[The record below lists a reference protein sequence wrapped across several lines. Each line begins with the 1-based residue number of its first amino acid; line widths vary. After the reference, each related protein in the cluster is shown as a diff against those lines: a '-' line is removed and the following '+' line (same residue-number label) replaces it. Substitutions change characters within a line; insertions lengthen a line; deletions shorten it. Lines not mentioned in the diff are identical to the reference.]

1 MQSPGTPAKAPHAGA
16 PDELFDPCSQLTT
29 TQRDQ
34 AGCALYAEEVPATAP
49 AQPERPQPERV
60 QPQPPLPERPLS
72 ERVMPAAA
80 LPEAPAA
87 PTREQLIF
95 GLPAHPTAEARAPPT
110 AAVFG
115 ALLKPLTPAGRPE
128 AAAAAPAPAGLWEA
142 ARFARL
148 AAAPAEALLARA
160 QPAEAAGMEAYP
172 APHGEAA
179 PVAAPASRTPPLL
192 PAAIAA
198 LTPNPIRVAAPAA
211 GQPALFGQ
219 EEIASA
225 PSAAAE
231 VAEIGALEPVEA
243 PPPDQVPPAEMPPG
257 TGGARVRGAHA
268 APAPGMPWP

>member
-1 MQSPGTPAKAPHAGA
+1 M
-16 PDELFDPCSQLTT
+16 C
-29 TQRDQ
+29 
-34 AGCALYAEEVPATAP
+34 AEEVPVTAP
-49 AQPERPQPERV
+49 AQPERPLPERV

-95 GLPAHPTAEARAPPT
+95 GLPAHPTAEAHAPARAPAI

-115 ALLKPLTPAGRPE
+115 ALPKPLTPAGRPE
-128 AAAAAPAPAGLWEA
+128 AAAAAPPPAGLWEA

-148 AAAPAEALLARA
+148 AAAPAEAKLSRA
-160 QPAEAAGMEAYP
+160 QPAAAAGVEAYP

-179 PVAAPASRTPPLL
+179 PMAAPASRTPPLL

-243 PPPDQVPPAEMPPG
+243 PPPEEVPPAEMPPG
-257 TGGARVRGAHA
+257 MGGARVRAAHA
-268 APAPGMPWP
+268 APAPGTPWP